1 MQQNINN
8 VNLDTHIS
16 ELLYRHDC
24 VIVADFGG
32 FVANYR
38 PSFIHPSNHTISP
51 PSKRVAFNSSL
62 TSNDGLLANYVAT
75 KLNISYAEA
84 IEVIKQFREDCFNLL
99 NDGEKLNLNKVGV
112 LYLDTE
118 KNIQF
123 IPDATANYSLES
135 YGLSTVQTAIIKPET
150 EDLSIIESFQQK
162 EPNKWWRLL
171 EVVPA
176 AAAIVLLLLNSQS
189 VDTLVNKSLS
199 SFNPMSSYVA
209 PASKVIDTVTE
220 TNPYN
225 NFNNG
230 LFSGQKQSAE
240 NTLPAT
246 ETSAA
251 AAATVEPATAVT
263 GNTVTTSVEKSPV
276 KTETTTTETPLVINA
291 SASPTYYIIAGCFK
305 VDENAVKF
313 KNDLIAKGYAAEIIG
328 KHNGLNVV
336 SCSALPNATDAQTAL
351 EKVQTELDN
360 GAWIMKK

>member
-84 IEVIKQFREDCFNLL
+84 IDVIKQFREDCFNLL

-135 YGLSTVQTAIIKPET
+135 YGLSTVQTAIIKQDTET
-150 EDLSIIESFQQK
+150 TSIIESFQQK

-176 AAAIVLLLLNSQS
+176 AAAIALLLLNSQS

-199 SFNPMSSYVA
+199 SFNPMSSYVS
-209 PASKVIDTVTE
+209 PTSNVIDTVTE
-220 TNPYN
+220 TNSYN

-240 NTLPAT
+240 ITLPAT
-246 ETSAA
+246 ETLASA
-251 AAATVEPATAVT
+251 VESSAPVAENDVPVAVEST
-263 GNTVTTSVEKSPV
+263 PV
-276 KTETTTTETPLVINA
+276 KTETIKTETPLVINA
-291 SASPTYYIIAGCFK
+291 SATPTYYIIAGCFK

-336 SCSALPNATDAQTAL
+336 SCSALPNAADAQTAL

>member
-1 MQQNINN
+1 
-8 VNLDTHIS
+8 
-16 ELLYRHDC
+16 
-24 VIVADFGG
+24 VADFGG

-38 PSFIHPSNHTISP
+38 PSFIHPSNHTIAP

-62 TSNDGLLANYVAT
+62 TNNDGLLANYVAT
-75 KLNISYAEA
+75 KLNISYVEA
-84 IEVIKQFREDCFNLL
+84 MDVIKQFRDDCFNLL
-99 NDGEKLNLNKVGV
+99 NNGEKLNLNKVGV

-135 YGLSTVQTAIIKPET
+135 FGLSTVQTAIIKQET

-176 AAAIVLLLLNSQS
+176 AAAIALLLLNSQS

-199 SFNPMSSYVA
+199 SFNPMSSYTA
-209 PASKVIDTVTE
+209 PVNKAIEPVTE
-220 TNPYN
+220 SNTYD
-225 NFNNG
+225 FSNG
-230 LFSGQKQSAE
+230 LFSAQKQSPE
-240 NTLPAT
+240 NILPAT
-246 ETSAA
+246 ETVATTTIEPSATVIENTA
-251 AAATVEPATAVT
+251 PAPVAVETAPVKSETTKTESSLVTNAAAT
-263 GNTVTTSVEKSPV
+263 
-276 KTETTTTETPLVINA
+276 
-291 SASPTYYIIAGCFK
+291 PTYYIVAGCFK

-336 SCSALPNATDAQTAL
+336 SCSALPNATDAQNAL
-351 EKVQTELDN
+351 EKIQTELDN